1 MRGSRSRSGIPP
13 STGSTGARE
22 PSTTGRITEI
32 EDDDPRTRV
41 EADRLPPI
49 PVQPEVV
56 GQSVPHRANEG
67 QTSPTLSAVTEELDN
82 LRQWLKEAR
91 DREELEELRQIRA
104 RYEAGDRTALQP
116 TQGIE
121 RATAAPRFSSANLP
135 KPEPP
140 HTYSKKNRAQYN
152 RWERD
157 CEGFF
162 LRSPDHFVTEAQRVE
177 FGTRYISEPLKS
189 LWRSYMESQTIQDP
203 TFEPNWA
210 NVKQVML
217 DALGTPLERKQQAY
231 EQLKRCHQSASQ
243 SPTDLLDYMRPLWE
257 ELGTTQSPD
266 MQALEY
272 FSALQEYIQKDLY
285 LLPPDK
291 RTTIAMIE
299 EQANV
304 IFRRRARTT
313 PKAKEEKPKR
323 QHQNNSGSEGD
334 RKTPKTTQKAG
345 ELAPKTLK
353 WPKRPETAGKS
364 AAKGNITCYRCGKP
378 GHYADRCR
386 SPHPKN
392 AEGSA
397 GKDRNAEGSAGKVNG
412 SKD

>member
-13 STGSTGARE
+13 STGSTEARE
-22 PSTTGRITEI
+22 LPTTGQITDI
-32 EDDDPRTRV
+32 EDEDPLIGA
-41 EADRLPPI
+41 EADRPPPI
-49 PVQPEVV
+49 PVQAEIV
-56 GQSVPHRANEG
+56 GQSVPHRANEA
-67 QTSPTLSAVTEELDN
+67 QTSPPLSTVTEELEN

-104 RYEAGDRTALQP
+104 RYEAGDCTALQP
-116 TQGIE
+116 TQRIE
-121 RATAAPRFSSANLP
+121 RIVAAPRFSSANLP
-135 KPEPP
+135 RPEPP
-140 HTYSKKNRAQYN
+140 HTYTKKNRAQFN

-162 LRSPDHFVTEAQRVE
+162 FRSPDHFVTEAQKVE

-189 LWRSYMESQTIQDP
+189 LWRSHIESYMLQDP
-203 TFEPNWA
+203 TFEPTWA

-231 EQLKRCHQSASQ
+231 EQLKRCHQGTTQ

-272 FSALQEYIQKDLY
+272 LSALQDYIQKDLY
-285 LLPPDK
+285 LLPPDR
-291 RTTIAMIE
+291 RTTISMIE

-304 IFRRRARTT
+304 IFRRRTRAT

-334 RKTPKTTQKAG
+334 RKTPKTTKKAR
-345 ELAPKTLK
+345 EAPKTSK
-353 WPKRPETAGKS
+353 WHKKPETAKKN
-364 AAKGNITCYRCGKP
+364 ANKDHITCFQCNKT
-378 GHYADRCR
+378 GHYANECPDTH
-386 SPHPKN
+386 SKK

-397 GKDRNAEGSAGKVNG
+397 RKDKNAGGSAGKVYG

>member
-13 STGSTGARE
+13 STGSSEARE
-22 PSTTGRITEI
+22 PLITERVTEM
-32 EDDDPRTRV
+32 EDED
-41 EADRLPPI
+41 PPI
-49 PVQPEVV
+49 GDGLDRTPPTPVQPEVV
-56 GQSVPHRANEG
+56 GQSVPHRANEA
-67 QTSPTLSAVTEELDN
+67 QTSPTLPTVTEELEN

-91 DREELEELRQIRA
+91 NREELEELRQIRS
-104 RYEAGDRTALQP
+104 RYEAGDRKAIHP
-116 TQGIE
+116 TLGNGK
-121 RATAAPRFSSANLP
+121 TFTGPRTSSANLP

-157 CEGFF
+157 CESFF
-162 LRSPDHFVTEAQRVE
+162 LRSPDHFATEAQRVE

-189 LWRSYMESQTIQDP
+189 LWRSHIESQTIQDP
-203 TFEPNWA
+203 TFEPSWA
-210 NVKQVML
+210 TVKTVML

-231 EQLKRCHQSASQ
+231 EQLKRCHQNASQ

-272 FSALQEYIQKDLY
+272 MSALQDYIQKDLY
-285 LLPPDK
+285 LLPPDR
-291 RTTIAMIE
+291 RTTISMIE

-304 IFRRRARTT
+304 IFRRRTRTA
-313 PKAKEEKPKR
+313 PKSKEEKPKR

-334 RKTPKTTQKAG
+334 RKTPKTTKQAR
-345 ELAPKTLK
+345 EAPKTSK
-353 WPKRPETAGKS
+353 WHNRPETAKHDAS
-364 AAKGNITCYRCGKP
+364 KAHITCYRCDKT
-378 GHYADRCR
+378 GHYADGC
-386 SPHPKN
+386 PELQPKN
-392 AEGSA
+392 AGGSA
-397 GKDRNAEGSAGKVNG
+397 RKDQNAEGSAGKVNG